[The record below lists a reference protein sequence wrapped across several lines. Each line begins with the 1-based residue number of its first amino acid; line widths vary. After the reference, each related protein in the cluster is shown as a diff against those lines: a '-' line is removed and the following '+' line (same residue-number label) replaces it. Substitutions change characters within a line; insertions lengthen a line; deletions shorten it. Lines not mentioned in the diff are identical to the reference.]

1 MQYTIIYIH
10 IWMILSLFR
19 PSMNKQ
25 QAFLFFRTLHKDQT
39 YSDWSP
45 YRPHLLRVGNI
56 LQYYLEFYWE
66 WNKKTRDAIIIS
78 WYGHDS
84 LEDTD
89 ISLVALEKKF
99 GKQISDFIFG
109 ITNEQSDAHT
119 DTYVQK
125 VANAPEEIR
134 LIKLA
139 DMCDNYQW
147 MIYKTNTKK
156 IAKFFKEK
164 IMPIIEPMYQKIIT
178 TSFSLYPKTSEVLF
192 SDVRKYHNLAIGI
205 IDELLDF

>member
-1 MQYTIIYIH
+1 M
-10 IWMILSLFR
+10 
-19 PSMNKQ
+19 
-25 QAFLFFRTLHKDQT
+25 
-39 YSDWSP
+39 
-45 YRPHLLRVGNI
+45 
-56 LQYYLEFYWE
+56 
-66 WNKKTRDAIIIS
+66 
-78 WYGHDS
+78 
-84 LEDTD
+84 EDTD

-109 ITNEQSDAHT
+109 MTNEQSDAHT

-156 IAKFFKEK
+156 IAKFFKKK

-178 TSFSLYPKTSEVLF
+178 TSFSLYPKTSEGLF